1 MKCEKAFDR
10 YLSLDKN
17 QAVPLRVS
25 LHLLCCPVCRTA
37 VRTLTRAERALA
49 RPLAP
54 LQARTFAPL
63 LTSPL
68 ASANAQAASGVNSA
82 EIIDRSVR
90 LAFERIQ
97 AAGFAYPPVEAVAR
111 RVSMSRW
118 LLVGV
123 LMAAGFVVI
132 PFSMIGEWTRSV
144 YGLAFSLP
152 FYLVSGLAVTVYSG
166 LFIGSNIDFFVKKF
180 GFR

>member
-54 LQARTFAPL
+54 L

-68 ASANAQAASGVNSA
+68 ASANAQAASGGNSA

-123 LMAAGFVVI
+123 LMAGGFVVI